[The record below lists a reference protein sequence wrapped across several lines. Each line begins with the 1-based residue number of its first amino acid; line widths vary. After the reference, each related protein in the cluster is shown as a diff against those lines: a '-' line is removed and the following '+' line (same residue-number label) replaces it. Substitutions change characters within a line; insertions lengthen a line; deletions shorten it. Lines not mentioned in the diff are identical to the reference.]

1 VSAKL
6 DDDKI
11 GLFGGR
17 SVTRRYFGTDGIR
30 GRVGEPMISPDFVL
44 KLGWAAGHV
53 LGNGHGKVLIGKDT
67 RISGYMFESALESG
81 LVAAGLDVRL
91 LGPMPTPGVAY
102 LTRTFRAVAG
112 IVITASH
119 NPYQD
124 NGIKFFSAEGD
135 KLPDEVELAIE
146 EQIDLPLRIRDPAK
160 IGKVKRIDDAH
171 GRYIEFC
178 KSTIPFAMSLKG
190 VKLVV
195 DCANGATYNIAPY
208 VFEELGASVV
218 RVGTEPDGLN
228 INRGVGS
235 TKPEILCQTVVQ
247 EGADLGIAFDGDG
260 DRVLMVDA
268 KGRLVDGDELIYVI
282 AKSRQDAG
290 TLRGEV
296 VGTVM
301 SNLGLEHALQRLG
314 VGFARTKVGD
324 RYIME
329 RLKQGLGVLGGE
341 PSGHIIC
348 RDRTSTG
355 DGIVAALQV
364 LAAIDGFGTPLADL
378 CGEVEKY
385 PQVLLNVRLAE
396 RRDLMGLPAIQS
408 AVLAAEHELSGR
420 GRVLL
425 RPSGTEPL
433 LRVMVEGQDAG
444 LVSALAEQLAQV
456 VREHAGA

>member
-1 VSAKL
+1 VQAK
-6 DDDKI
+6 
-11 GLFGGR
+11 GG
-17 SVTRRYFGTDGIR
+17 
-30 GRVGEPMISPDFVL
+30 PDH
-44 KLGWAAGHV
+44 A
-53 LGNGHGKVLIGKDT
+53 KVLIGKDT
-67 RISGYMFESALESG
+67 RVSGYLLESALEAG
-81 LVAAGLDVRL
+81 LSAAGVDIRL
-91 LGPMPTPGVAY
+91 LGPMPTPAIAY
-102 LTRTFRAVAG
+102 LTRTARASAG
-112 IVITASH
+112 IVISASH
-119 NPYQD
+119 NPFED
-124 NGIKFFSAEGD
+124 NGIKFFSAEGT
-135 KLPDEVELAIE
+135 KLPDEVENAIE
-146 EQIDLPLRIRDPAK
+146 LAMHEPMTTVSSAQL
-160 IGKVKRIDDAH
+160 GKVKRYPDAA

-178 KSTIPFAMSLKG
+178 KSTVPFAMSLRG
-190 VKLVV
+190 LKLVV
-195 DCANGATYNIAPY
+195 DCANGATYNVAPS

-218 RVGTEPDGLN
+218 RLGTEPDGLN

-235 TKPEILCQTVVQ
+235 TKPETLCETVAR

-260 DRVLMVDA
+260 DRVLMVDG
-268 KGRLVDGDELIYVI
+268 KGRLVDGDELIYII
-282 AKSRQDAG
+282 AKSRQEAG

-314 VGFARTKVGD
+314 VGFARTRVGD

-329 RLKQGLGVLGGE
+329 RLKQGLGILGGE

-364 LAAIDGFGTPLADL
+364 LAAIDGFGVPLDEL

-385 PQVLLNVRLAE
+385 PQVLLNVKLAE

-408 AVLAAEHELSGR
+408 AVAAAERELDGR

-433 LRVMVEGQDAG
+433 LRVMVEGQDAR
-444 LVSALAEQLAQV
+444 LVTALAEQLAKV
-456 VREHAGA
+456 VREQAGG